1 MPMSADVRSRR
12 PSANTERE
20 ARRLGW
26 YAGCAVTWREFL
38 EQYPYGLDVLAK
50 DRRSMSDA
58 A

>member
-1 MPMSADVRSRR
+1 MSADDKTRR
-12 PSANTERE
+12 PSANTERA

-26 YAGCAVTWREFL
+26 YPGCAITWREFL

-50 DRRSMSDA
+50 DRGSMSDA

>member
-1 MPMSADVRSRR
+1 MSADAKSRR
-12 PSANTERE
+12 PSAHTQRE

-26 YAGCAVTWREFL
+26 YPGCAVTWREFL
-38 EQYPYGLDVLAK
+38 EQYPYGLDALAK